1 MRKSTSVATRSEMKP
16 GKTSGAGLRT
26 RVFAERSE
34 AGASLILALI
44 FIVSISAIVG
54 TLADWAM
61 NDLGNTTK
69 FDAASKLDYAMSG
82 AAQVA
87 IQSIRYTPL
96 YPETASTNPEPGYC
110 WTPANG
116 ATVSGLTLNGYSV
129 DVWCSTVQ
137 NLNLSTSGTRV
148 VTFYTCLSTVSVQSC
163 VSNPFLKA
171 VVAYDDY
178 PKSNTQSKLT
188 QTCTTTCGEGASQ
201 EQWVWSSQS
210 S

>member
-1 MRKSTSVATRSEMKP
+1 MKARNDTKHKKISIST
-16 GKTSGAGLRT
+16 LRT

-87 IQSIRYTPL
+87 IQSIRYTAL
-96 YPETASTNPEPGYC
+96 YPETASTNAEPGYC

-116 ATVSGLTLNGYSV
+116 ATASGLTLNGYTV
-129 DVWCSTVQ
+129 NVWCSTVQ
-137 NLNLSTSGTRV
+137 QLTASTSGTRV
-148 VTFYTCLSTVSVQSC
+148 VTFYTCLSTVSVQTC

-178 PKSNTQSKLT
+178 PKSNTQTPLKV
-188 QTCTTTCGEGASQ
+188 TCTTTCGEGASQ

-210 S
+210 

>member
-1 MRKSTSVATRSEMKP
+1 MRRNRAPEGRQDLKLGATTSTWR
-16 GKTSGAGLRT
+16 GRL
-26 RVFAERSE
+26 FAARSE

-82 AAQVA
+82 ATEVA
-87 IQSIRYTPL
+87 IQSIRYKPIYT
-96 YPETASTNPEPGYC
+96 ETASTNAEPGYC
-110 WTPANG
+110 WTPGNG

-129 DVWCSTVQ
+129 DVWCSTLQ
-137 NLNLSTSGTRV
+137 QLTASTTGTRI
-148 VTFYTCLSTVSVQSC
+148 VTFYTCLSTESVQSC
-163 VSNPFLKA
+163 VANPFLKA

-178 PKSNTQSKLT
+178 PNSHTQAPLT

-201 EQWVWSSQS
+201 QEWVWASQS
-210 S
+210 